1 MSGNS
6 ISLLDHIFLL
16 FSCLKKFWESEYM
29 FLFRPAGKLSKK
41 VQNIGQDEK
50 DLEGIL
56 GADSEAGRR
65 NII

>member
-1 MSGNS
+1 
-6 ISLLDHIFLL
+6 
-16 FSCLKKFWESEYM
+16 M